1 MWQPD
6 GWGWRARIGVLT
18 PHADIGP
25 EAELRA
31 MAPDGVSIHA
41 ARIPLG
47 VYAAGGKMDQTIG
60 DDPVRTFA
68 DPPHVDDAAELLAAA
83 PLHAIVYGF
92 TSSSYVRGAADD
104 AVLRE
109 RLERR
114 TRGIPVVITC
124 AAAVTALIALGVTRL
139 ALVSPPWFSTEMDQQ
154 GVRYFQSQGF
164 EVVHS

>member
-68 DPPHVDDAAELLAAA
+68 DPPHV
-83 PLHAIVYGF
+83 HTRSWVSAIF
-92 TSSSYVRGAADD
+92 ATPIFRDK
-104 AVLRE
+104 
-109 RLERR
+109 
-114 TRGIPVVITC
+114 
-124 AAAVTALIALGVTRL
+124 AAAV
-139 ALVSPPWFSTEMDQQ
+139 PPQRRAVPMRSAARGRISDRNQQ
-154 GVRYFQSQGF
+154 SVRASLRCGWPAKTQPG
-164 EVVHS
+164 